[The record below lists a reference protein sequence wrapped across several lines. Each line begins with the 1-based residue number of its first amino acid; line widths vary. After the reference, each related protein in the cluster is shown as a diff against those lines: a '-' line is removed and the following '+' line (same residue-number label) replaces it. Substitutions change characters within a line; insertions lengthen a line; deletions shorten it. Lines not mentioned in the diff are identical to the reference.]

1 MVKIVITMLIIISAC
16 NLGLF
21 LVDITS
27 KVNQDKNVFSAATA
41 LTNFLMMGV
50 TLVGGISL
58 IKFKKYSDA
67 VCVLGYF
74 IVVGSLVYQ
83 SYKFPIGNEE
93 NEPHLSE
100 EYKKTRRDFRNAI

>member
-1 MVKIVITMLIIISAC
+1 MVKMAITMLIIITIC

-21 LVDITS
+21 IVDITS
-27 KVNQDKNVFSAATA
+27 KVNQDKNVFSAAT
-41 LTNFLMMGV
+41 TNLNLLMMGV
-50 TLVGGISL
+50 TLVGGISV
-58 IKFKKYSDA
+58 IKFKKHSDP
-67 VCVLGYF
+67 VCVLCYF
-74 IVVGSLVYQ
+74 VCVGFLVYQ

>member
-1 MVKIVITMLIIISAC
+1 MAILMLVIITVG

-27 KVNQDKNVFSAATA
+27 KIDHDKEVFSAATT
-41 LTNFLMMGV
+41 LTNLLMMGV

-58 IKFKKYSDA
+58 IKFKKYSDV
-67 VCVLGYF
+67 VCILGYLV
-74 IVVGSLVYQ
+74 VVGSLVYQ
-83 SYKFPIGNEE
+83 SYRFPIGNEE

-100 EYKKTRRDFRNAI
+100 EYKKTRRDFRNTI